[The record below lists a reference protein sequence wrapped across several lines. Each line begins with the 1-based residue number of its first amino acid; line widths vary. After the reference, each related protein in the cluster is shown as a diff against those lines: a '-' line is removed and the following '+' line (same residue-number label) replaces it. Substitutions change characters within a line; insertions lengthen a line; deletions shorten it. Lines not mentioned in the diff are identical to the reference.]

1 MTKHLFLLLMTCPL
15 FAAEDPWSKVRDLK
29 SGTEIRVY
37 KTGSK
42 TPVIAKIDEANE
54 GRLVLVIKDTQTAI
68 PKEEIERVDARPAQS
83 GSRVRT
89 ESQTKTTNPDIKPS
103 TPGLAQQAAST
114 PSRSTSSEL
123 SVGSKPG
130 FETIYRRTAS
140 KTSSK

>member
-1 MTKHLFLLLMTCPL
+1 MTKHLFLLLTTCAL
-15 FAAEDPWSKVRDLK
+15 FAADDHWDKVRDLK

-54 GRLVLVIKDTQTAI
+54 ARLVLVIKDTQTAI

-89 ESQTKTTNPDIKPS
+89 ESETKTTNPEIKPS
-103 TPGLAQQAAST
+103 TPGSAQQGPST
-114 PSRSTSSEL
+114 PSTSTSSGL
-123 SVGSKPG
+123 SVGSNPG

-140 KTSSK
+140 SISSK